1 MSSQLI
7 TSPDVIKDNRVAI
20 LLLTPTPDTLEVVVA
35 ACRNFQTDFNIY
47 VSGAEEDPEWFNM
60 VLLQVDKIFKN
71 PNPTEVC
78 DFLNTK
84 EKEIFAE

>member
-7 TSPDVIKDNRVAI
+7 TSPDVVTDSRTAI
-20 LLLTPTPDTLEVVVA
+20 LLVTPTADTLEMVVA

-47 VSGAEEDPEWFNM
+47 VSSSEEDPEWVNK
-60 VLLQVDKIFKN
+60 VLLQVDKVFKN

-78 DFLNTK
+78 DFLDTK
-84 EKEIFAE
+84 EKETYTE